1 MPPSTQAPSQADW
14 KNIQIKVLERA
25 ESLPSLSS
33 VVHEFLELSRREFFT
48 AKDFER
54 VIIKDQAL
62 VARLLK
68 IANSGMFGASREIRT
83 IPEAVVLVG
92 LENMKNMVYAVS
104 ASGLMR
110 RDMKSYPYPDTG
122 FWMHSIGVGITC
134 RAICEPSRKPPL
146 AAEEAFVAGLLHDVA
161 KLILDDFLDPAPGQ
175 RAVSLEEER
184 QICGLDHTELAEH
197 ILKSWHIP
205 QPITETVRF
214 HHDPCQDGGWHP
226 GAALVHLADF
236 ICNTWGVG
244 CQELMNLGEEIRP
257 QDHGPILETLGLTEA
272 ILPQILLR
280 VRQKMAELAN
290 YYEGS

>member
-1 MPPSTQAPSQADW
+1 MPPSTKAPSQADW
-14 KNIQIKVLERA
+14 KNIQIKVLERS

-33 VVHEFLELSRREFFT
+33 VVHEFLELAQREFFT

-104 ASGLMR
+104 AGGLMR
-110 RDMKSYPYPDTG
+110 REMKSYQYPDKG
-122 FWMHSIGVGITC
+122 FWMHSIGVGMTC
-134 RAICEPSRKPPL
+134 RAICEPSRVSPIG
-146 AAEEAFVAGLLHDVA
+146 AEEAFVAGLLHDVA
-161 KLILDDFLDPAPGQ
+161 KLILDDFLDPTEGQ
-175 RAVSLEEER
+175 RAVTLEEER
-184 QICGLDHTELAEH
+184 GICGLDHTELAEH

-205 QPITETVRF
+205 QPITEAVRF
-214 HHDPCQDGGWHP
+214 HHAPCQDETWHP
-226 GAALVHLADF
+226 GGAIVHLAD
-236 ICNTWGVG
+236 IVCNTWGVG
-244 CQELMNLGEEIRP
+244 SQELMNLGEEIRP
-257 QDHGPILETLGLTEA
+257 EDHQQILETLGLA
-272 ILPQILLR
+272 KPILPQILLR

-290 YYEGS
+290 YYEDS

>member
-1 MPPSTQAPSQADW
+1 MPPSTKAPSQADW

-48 AKDFER
+48 GKDFER

-68 IANSGMFGASREIRT
+68 IANSGMFGTPREIRT

-104 ASGLMR
+104 AGGLMR
-110 RDMKSYPYPDTG
+110 REMKCYSYPDAG

-146 AAEEAFVAGLLHDVA
+146 SAEEAFVAGLLHDVA

-175 RAVSLEEER
+175 RVVTLEEER
-184 QICGLDHTELAEH
+184 EICGLDHTELAEH

-205 QPITETVRF
+205 QPICETVRF
-214 HHDPCQDGGWHP
+214 HHQPCQDDIWQP

-244 CQELMNLGEEIRP
+244 SQELMNLGEEIRP
-257 QDHGPILETLGLTEA
+257 EDHQPILETLGLTDA

-290 YYEGS
+290 YYEEP

>member
-1 MPPSTQAPSQADW
+1 MSSPTQAPSQADW

-25 ESLPSLSS
+25 ENLPSLSS

-48 AKDFER
+48 GKDFER

-68 IANSGMFGASREIRT
+68 IANSGMFGAPREIRT

-110 RDMKSYPYPDTG
+110 REMKCYSYPDAG

-175 RAVSLEEER
+175 RVVTLEEER
-184 QICGLDHTELAEH
+184 EICGLDHTELAEH

-205 QPITETVRF
+205 Q
-214 HHDPCQDGGWHP
+214 CQDDSWHP

-244 CQELMNLGEEIRP
+244 SQELMSLGEEIRP
-257 QDHGPILETLGLTEA
+257 QDHQAILETLGLTDG

-290 YYEGS
+290 YYEDP